1 VSETGETREP
11 SPETACTKAGKWEPT
26 LGLTRDTG
34 AGQRSRSRVTA
45 HSRLTGGG
53 GKRSVL
59 RLASPKSESRNFLH
73 TYIRFVT
80 ALQVQ
85 PPRCLQV
92 TRKTYYL
99 HTAKNTHVAASTRS
113 GALRSLC
120 QSSQLYRLDHGGRCP
135 HTSEAVRHDV
145 SSRPKSPERRS
156 RTPKPNAEAEGRR
169 RAVL

>member
-1 VSETGETREP
+1 MYKSWEVGTDTGSHTRHGCG
-11 SPETACTKAGKWEPT
+11 SAVT
-26 LGLTRDTG
+26 LTRHGSLTTHG
-34 AGQRSRSRVTA
+34 RGGQAKCVA
-45 HSRLTGGG
+45 VG
-53 GKRSVL
+53 
-59 RLASPKSESRNFLH
+59 KSE
-73 TYIRFVT
+73 IRKSKFSPHVHQICHSAPGPAST
-80 ALQVQ
+80 L
-85 PPRCLQV
+85 L